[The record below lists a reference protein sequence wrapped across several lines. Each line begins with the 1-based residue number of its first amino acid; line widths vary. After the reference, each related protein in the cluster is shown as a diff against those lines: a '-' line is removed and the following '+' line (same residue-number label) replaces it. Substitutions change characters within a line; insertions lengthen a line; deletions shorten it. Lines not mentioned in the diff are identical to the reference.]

1 MRFFY
6 KKLDDDGAIVK
17 NLLSKWTPVFEPLKK
32 QNKMLLKYKVPL
44 LSLKTRSQQFFATH
58 KEE

>member
-6 KKLDDDGAIVK
+6 KKLDEDGAIVK

-44 LSLKTRSQQFFATH
+44 FSLKTRSQQFFATH